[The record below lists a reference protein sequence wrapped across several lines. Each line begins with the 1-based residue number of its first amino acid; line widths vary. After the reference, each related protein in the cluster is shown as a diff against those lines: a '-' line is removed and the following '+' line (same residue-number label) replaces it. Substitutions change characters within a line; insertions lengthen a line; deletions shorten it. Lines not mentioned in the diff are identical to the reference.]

1 MLNIKNMILAI
12 IVIAVIVLVFIISL
26 SQTNAPT
33 NEDEADIQSQINKM
47 KEEQASSVQPA
58 EEKKSSEWDLQ
69 SEIDKI
75 KGNQGLSDKPAAK
88 ASEPAQASA
97 TAANNASKDT
107 TAAVPDRSKLIQ
119 IKTTQTG
126 TGDRAV
132 KTGDTISVHYTGK
145 LLDGT
150 KFDSSVDRGVPFEF
164 TVGAG
169 QVIQGWEQGF
179 LDAKVGEKRI
189 LTIPPDL
196 GYGASGAGNLIPPN
210 ATLIFDVELVSIK

>member
-88 ASEPAQASA
+88 ASEPSQASM
-97 TAANNASKDT
+97 TAANNVSKDT

-179 LDAKVGEKRI
+179 LDAKVGEKRT
-189 LTIPPDL
+189 LTIPPNL

>member
-1 MLNIKNMILAI
+1 MILAI

-26 SQTNAPT
+26 NQTNAPT
-33 NEDEADIQSQINKM
+33 NEDQADIQSQIDKM

-75 KGNQGLSDKPAAK
+75 KGNQGLSDKPASK
-88 ASEPAQASA
+88 ASEPSQTSA
-97 TAANNASKDT
+97 AAANTAAKDT

-119 IKTTQTG
+119 IKTTQAG
-126 TGDRAV
+126 TGERAV

-179 LDAKVGEKRI
+179 LDAKVGEKRT
-189 LTIPPDL
+189 LTIPPNI
-196 GYGASGAGNLIPPN
+196 GYGASGAGKLIPPN